1 MKEKKTIQSTAFS
14 LSRVEAEGWNQAQR
28 VMTDDAL
35 TSDEHRISM
44 LNPHIADPERARWHM
59 GFRNAIRAGGR
70 R

>member
-1 MKEKKTIQSTAFS
+1 MTAKKAFQSTAFH

-28 VMTDDAL
+28 VMLDETL
-35 TSDEHRISM
+35 TSDEPRISI

-59 GFRNAIRAGGR
+59 GFSNAVRAGGR

>member
-1 MKEKKTIQSTAFS
+1 MKEKKAIQSTAFS

-44 LNPHIADPERARWHM
+44 LNPHSADPERARWHM

>member
-1 MKEKKTIQSTAFS
+1 MKTKKAIQSSAFS
-14 LSRVEAEGWNQAQR
+14 LSRIEAEGWNQAQR

-35 TSDEHRISM
+35 TSDEHRIAM

>member
-1 MKEKKTIQSTAFS
+1 MKEKKAIQSTAFS

-35 TSDEHRISM
+35 ASDEHRISM